1 MNLSRSFIW
10 RKLRERIILARH
22 RQVASICEQ
31 LIAKQNT
38 TPEHYCFSP
47 KATFD
52 SEKIIWQYWGQ
63 GVEKAPDIV
72 QRCFASVNYYCPDYT
87 IIRLTDGNLSN
98 YLDLPEF
105 VVNKRQ
111 KFSKAHF
118 ADILRLMLL
127 STYGGVWMDA
137 TIMMT
142 GPIPEDWAK
151 QDFFVFRRDPN
162 EPNFR
167 YWRNTYAY
175 YFGWA
180 KGFRVNMLNS
190 FIITRK
196 GNRTVKDLC
205 DLMLRWW
212 KEHDSL
218 PDYFFFQI
226 LYDVYGTKDVF
237 PLVSDTLPH
246 YLQQSISDPTFS
258 LMSQDR
264 IKHVFPLHKLT
275 YKNG

>member
-105 VVNKRQ
+105 VENKRQ
-111 KFSKAHF
+111 MFSKAHF

-127 STYGGVWMDA
+127 RTYGG
-137 TIMMT
+137 
-142 GPIPEDWAK
+142 AK

-162 EPNFR
+162 EPNIR

-190 FIITRK
+190 FIIARK
-196 GNRTVKDLC
+196 GNKTINDLC

-246 YLQQSISDPTFS
+246 YLQQSFSDPTFS

-264 IKHVFPLHKLT
+264 IKQVFPLHKLT